1 MACDAD
7 VSRDAE
13 PSDVMGTTRSL
24 RKQSL
29 GLFVC
34 LALVFL
40 AAAAGGLA
48 SASAGSFF
56 MELDRPLW
64 APPAWLFGPAW
75 TILYLL
81 MGVASWLV
89 WREYGIRDARPAF
102 VLYGVQL
109 VLNGMWTWLFFVM
122 RSGSLAFVEII
133 ILWILILATVI
144 AFWRKNKLA
153 GLMLVPYLF
162 WVAYASALTFSLWQR
177 NPLRLM

>member
-1 MACDAD
+1 MN
-7 VSRDAE
+7 
-13 PSDVMGTTRSL
+13 TTYTW
-24 RKQSL
+24 QQWL
-29 GLFVC
+29 GLLFS
-34 LALVFL
+34 LLLVFA

-75 TILYLL
+75 TVLYLL
-81 MGVASWLV
+81 MGLASWLV
-89 WREYGIRDARPAF
+89 WRRGGFSDARLALT
-102 VLYGVQL
+102 LYGVQL
-109 VLNGMWTWLFFVM
+109 VLNGLWTWLFFVM

-133 ILWILILATVI
+133 VLWILILATII

-153 GLMLVPYLF
+153 GLMLVPYLI

-177 NPLRLM
+177 NPSVL

>member
-1 MACDAD
+1 MNTK
-7 VSRDAE
+7 ST
-13 PSDVMGTTRSL
+13 S
-24 RKQSL
+24 QQWL
-29 GLFVC
+29 GLLFS
-34 LALVFL
+34 LLLVFA

-75 TILYLL
+75 TVLYLL
-81 MGVASWLV
+81 MGVASWPV
-89 WREYGIRDARPAF
+89 WRRGGFSEARPALT
-102 VLYGVQL
+102 LYIVQL

-133 ILWILILATVI
+133 ILWILILATII
-144 AFWRKNKLA
+144 AFWRKNRLA
-153 GLMLVPYLF
+153 AVMLVPYLI

-177 NPLRLM
+177 NQSLL

>member
-1 MACDAD
+1 MKPT
-7 VSRDAE
+7 ST
-13 PSDVMGTTRSL
+13 S
-24 RKQSL
+24 QQWL
-29 GLFVC
+29 GLLFS
-34 LALVFL
+34 LLLVFL

-75 TILYLL
+75 TVLYLL

-89 WREYGIRDARPAF
+89 WRKRGFSDARLALT
-102 VLYGVQL
+102 LYIVQL
-109 VLNGMWTWLFFVM
+109 VLNGLWTWLFFVM
-122 RSGSLAFVEII
+122 RSGSLAFIEII
-133 ILWILILATVI
+133 ILWILILATLI

-153 GLMLVPYLF
+153 GLMLVPYLI

-177 NPLRLM
+177 NPSVL

>member
-1 MACDAD
+1 M
-7 VSRDAE
+7 
-13 PSDVMGTTRSL
+13 
-24 RKQSL
+24 KQLL

-56 MELDRPLW
+56 MELNRPLW

-75 TILYLL
+75 TVLYLL

-89 WREYGIRDARPAF
+89 WRRGGFSDARPALT
-102 VLYGVQL
+102 LYGVQL

-144 AFWRKNKLA
+144 AFWRKNRLA
-153 GLMLVPYLF
+153 GVMLVPYLI
-162 WVAYASALTFSLWQR
+162 WVAYASSLTFSLWQR
-177 NPLRLM
+177 NPSVL

>member
-1 MACDAD
+1 MN
-7 VSRDAE
+7 
-13 PSDVMGTTRSL
+13 TTSTS
-24 RKQSL
+24 QQWL
-29 GLFVC
+29 GLLFS
-34 LALVFL
+34 LLLVFA

-75 TILYLL
+75 TVLYLL

-89 WREYGIRDARPAF
+89 WRRGGFSDARLALT
-102 VLYGVQL
+102 LYGVQL
-109 VLNGMWTWLFFVM
+109 ILNGLWTWLFFVM

-133 ILWILILATVI
+133 VLWILILATII

-153 GLMLVPYLF
+153 SLMLVPYLI

-177 NPLRLM
+177 NPSVL

>member
-1 MACDAD
+1 MKPT
-7 VSRDAE
+7 ST
-13 PSDVMGTTRSL
+13 S
-24 RKQSL
+24 QQWL
-29 GLFVC
+29 GLLFS
-34 LALVFL
+34 LLLVFA

-75 TILYLL
+75 TVLYLL

-89 WREYGIRDARPAF
+89 WRRGGFSDARLALT
-102 VLYGVQL
+102 LYGVQL
-109 VLNGMWTWLFFVM
+109 VLNGLWTWLFFVM

-133 ILWILILATVI
+133 VLWILILATII

-177 NPLRLM
+177 NPSVL

>member
-1 MACDAD
+1 MN
-7 VSRDAE
+7 
-13 PSDVMGTTRSL
+13 TTYTW
-24 RKQSL
+24 QQWL
-29 GLFVC
+29 GLLFS
-34 LALVFL
+34 LLLVFA

-75 TILYLL
+75 TVLYLL

-89 WREYGIRDARPAF
+89 WRRGGFSDARLALT
-102 VLYGVQL
+102 LYGVQL
-109 VLNGMWTWLFFVM
+109 VLNGLWTWLFFVM

-133 ILWILILATVI
+133 VLWILILATII

-153 GLMLVPYLF
+153 GLMLVPYLI

-177 NPLRLM
+177 NPSVL

>member
-1 MACDAD
+1 MKPT
-7 VSRDAE
+7 ST
-13 PSDVMGTTRSL
+13 S
-24 RKQSL
+24 QQWL
-29 GLFVC
+29 GLLFS
-34 LALVFL
+34 LLLVFA

-75 TILYLL
+75 TVLYLL

-89 WREYGIRDARPAF
+89 WRKGGFSDARLALT
-102 VLYGVQL
+102 LYGVQL
-109 VLNGMWTWLFFVM
+109 VLNGLWTWLFFVM
-122 RSGSLAFVEII
+122 RSGSLAFIEII
-133 ILWILILATVI
+133 ILWILILATLI

-153 GLMLVPYLF
+153 GLMLVPYLI

-177 NPLRLM
+177 NPSVL

>member
-1 MACDAD
+1 MN
-7 VSRDAE
+7 
-13 PSDVMGTTRSL
+13 TTYTW
-24 RKQSL
+24 QQWL
-29 GLFVC
+29 GLLFS
-34 LALVFL
+34 LLLVFA

-75 TILYLL
+75 TVLYLL

-89 WREYGIRDARPAF
+89 WRRGGFSDARLALT
-102 VLYGVQL
+102 LYGVQL
-109 VLNGMWTWLFFVM
+109 VLNGLWTWLFFVM
-122 RSGSLAFVEII
+122 RSGSLAFVDLIVPW
-133 ILWILILATVI
+133 LLILATII

-153 GLMLVPYLF
+153 GLMLVPYLI

-177 NPLRLM
+177 NPSVL